1 VFHVTANRHS
11 VPVIG
16 LVGGIGSG
24 KSFLSKELANRY
36 RVAIVEGDA
45 TGHQVLK
52 EESVKNAIR
61 ARFGND
67 VFDRN
72 GEVDRRRMSA
82 LVFGSA
88 APAREARAALEAIVH
103 PYITERLT
111 QQITAARNRPGIE
124 LVVLDA
130 ALLLEAG
137 WSSLCDRVIFV
148 DAPDGQRLSRVE
160 RSRGWS
166 PAELKAREE
175 SQFSLERK
183 RREAD
188 DVVDNSKT
196 AEHALAQ
203 LEAILS
209 RTTSPSKS

>member
-1 VFHVTANRHS
+1 VTAKRHS
-11 VPVIG
+11 APVIG

-24 KSFLSKELANRY
+24 KSFLSKALTNRY
-36 RVAIVEGDA
+36 RVALVEGDA

-52 EESVKNAIR
+52 EDSVKKAIR
-61 ARFGND
+61 DRFGNE
-67 VFDRN
+67 VFDRE
-72 GEVDRRRMSA
+72 GEVDRRSMSSR
-82 LVFGSA
+82 VFGSS
-88 APAREARAALEAIVH
+88 PTAREARAILEAIVH
-103 PYITERLT
+103 PHITERLT
-111 QQITAARNRPGIE
+111 QQIAAAQNRPEIE

-148 DAPDGQRLSRVE
+148 DASDEQRLSRVE
-160 RSRGWS
+160 QSRGWS
-166 PAELKAREE
+166 PAQLRAREE

-188 DVVDNSKT
+188 DVVDNSRT
-196 AEHALAQ
+196 ADHALTQ

-209 RTTSPSKS
+209 RIAPQLAT

>member
-1 VFHVTANRHS
+1 MIGL

-24 KSFLSKELANRY
+24 KSFLSKALTRRY
-36 RVAIVEGDA
+36 RVALVEGDA

-52 EESVKNAIR
+52 EDSVKKAIR
-61 ARFGND
+61 DRFGSA
-67 VFDRN
+67 VFDGE
-72 GEVDRRRMSA
+72 GEVDRRRMSS
-82 LVFGSA
+82 LVFGSS
-88 APAREARAALEAIVH
+88 PEAREARAALEAIVH
-103 PYITERLT
+103 PHITERLT
-111 QQITAARNRPGIE
+111 QQIAAARMRPEIE

-137 WSSLCDRVIFV
+137 WRSLCDRVIFV
-148 DAPDGQRLSRVE
+148 DASDEQRQSRVE
-160 RSRGWS
+160 QSRGWS
-166 PAELKAREE
+166 PAQLRAREE

-188 DVVDNSKT
+188 DVVDNSRT
-196 AEHALAQ
+196 ADHALTQ

-209 RTTSPSKS
+209 RIAPHLAS